1 VNINK
6 QLRVN
11 ERIRVR
17 EVRLIDEEGHQGGI
31 VQTRDAL
38 QRAKD
43 VGMDLIEV
51 AHCCTARLSYYGLWQ
66 VQI

>member
-1 VNINK
+1 MNK

-17 EVRLIDEEGHQGGI
+17 EVRLIDEEGHQAGV

-38 QRAKD
+38 EQAK
-43 VGMDLIEV
+43 GAGLDLIEV
-51 AHCCTARLSYYGLWQ
+51 SPTAVPPVCR
-66 VQI
+66 I